1 MALSSGHGISLLRVY
16 HVHGGAKV
24 IIFRNGMER
33 V

>member
-16 HVHGGAKV
+16 QVHGGSQM